1 MGSRPNFIFILADDL
16 GYADLGC
23 YGCRRPS
30 TPVLDGLAHTGLR
43 FSDAYANSSLCSP
56 TRFALITGR
65 YQYRYRGSH
74 DEPIGG
80 HGRGSRVLGLSPHE
94 PSLPSRLKR
103 GGYATA
109 LVGKWHL
116 GYPPHFGPRAS
127 GYDEFFGSVGGAVDY
142 FQHTDMAGIH
152 DLYDNET
159 EVFVDG
165 YYTDLVADRAAEY
178 VNRASRRGGHFMLS
192 VHFTAPHWPWQRRED
207 RERPVPARDSLSHVT
222 GGSVGLYY
230 DMVRQMDEG
239 IGRILQAVRDSGIEQ
254 DTLIVFTSD
263 NGGER
268 YSDVWPF
275 VGKKMDLLEGGIRVP
290 LVISWPGTVAGGRVT
305 GQVAMSM
312 DWLPTMLAAADLDA
326 EATGGELDGCSLL
339 EVLRQPDREFERDAF
354 WRMKHRDQQAYR
366 RGPWKYLSMD
376 GNEYLFNLAEDARER
391 ANKAPIEPQRLQS
404 MRHEFQIWSATMPPI
419 APDAWVGFPHKA
431 ELMARPS

>member
-1 MGSRPNFIFILADDL
+1 MTSKPNFIFILADDL

-23 YGCRRPS
+23 YGSRHPS
-30 TPVLDGLAHTGLR
+30 TPVLDGLARSGLR

-65 YQYRYRGSH
+65 YQYRYRGAH
-74 DEPIGG
+74 DEPIAG
-80 HGRGSRVLGLSPHE
+80 HGRDSRVLGLSPHE
-94 PSLPSRLKR
+94 PSLPSRLK
-103 GGYATA
+103 GAGYRTA

-142 FQHTDMAGIH
+142 FRHTDMAGIH
-152 DLYDNET
+152 DLYGNET

-178 VNRASRRGGHFMLS
+178 VDGASRRGGPFLLS

-207 RERPVPARDSLSHVT
+207 RGRPVPACDNLSHVT
-222 GGSVGLYY
+222 GGSVEAYY
-230 DMVRQMDEG
+230 GMVRQMDEG
-239 IGRILQAVRDSGIEQ
+239 IGRILQAIRRSGIEQ

-268 YSDVWPF
+268 FSDVWPF

-290 LVISWPGTVAGGRVT
+290 LVVNWPGMVAGGRVT
-305 GQVAMSM
+305 DQVAMSM
-312 DWLPTMLAAADLDA
+312 DWLPTMMAAAGLDA

-354 WRMKHRDQQAYR
+354 WRMKYRDQQAYR
-366 RGPWKYLSMD
+366 RGSWKYLSMD

-391 ANKAPIEPQRLQS
+391 ANKAPLEPQRLEA
-404 MRHEFQIWSATMPPI
+404 MRRRFQAWSATMPPI
-419 APDAWVGFPHKA
+419 APDALVGFPYKA
-431 ELMARPS
+431 ESMAQPS